1 MQKSAAFLLC
11 FLTLL
16 TAYTQN
22 KSVNAKTTIK
32 KVTVF
37 LSGAEVHRNGKLT
50 ILPGVNQLKLTG
62 LSSCIKSSSVQASL
76 TNDNLTILSV
86 DHKNNY
92 LTENTSTPRIAII
105 KDSLDNMALKYKIRE
120 SLERV
125 YFEEKNMLLTNK
137 SIGGRDTG
145 VDIENLMEMAD
156 FYRKRLTEVE
166 TKLLDIEQEK
176 ADINKTIISLKAH
189 LEQLNVVKTNFTSEI
204 IIKVSS
210 KLRITTDLDVSYIVT
225 KAGWMPK
232 YDIRAENTT
241 DPIGLTY
248 KADVFQNT
256 GNDWD
261 NVNLTL
267 STGDPSLNNTQPELA
282 AWYLYFQN
290 KYNVRDYKMP
300 LIEREDEYYLD
311 AIQVRGAR
319 EMATI
324 ACYSIKSLPLRAS
337 KSAANFTNYTE
348 NAVNAEFAI
357 EIPYSILSNNEFS
370 TVEIQQYDLPAK
382 FEHYAA
388 PKLDND
394 AFLLA
399 RITDWGEYNLLP
411 GDVNVYFEGTSVG
424 TSYLNTAIIDDT
436 LAVSMGRDKGVV
448 VKRDRIKDFCK
459 TTGIG
464 SNKKTIRGYKLSIKN
479 NKSTTIELTLLDQM
493 PISSNKQIEVNIVDY
508 GEAKYNKENGELKWV
523 LKLAPGESREI
534 NYRFAVKYPKNKIVG
549 NL

>member
-1 MQKSAAFLLC
+1 MQKSFAITLC
-11 FLTLL
+11 FVTIFSS
-16 TAYTQN
+16 YSQN
-22 KSVNAKTTIK
+22 KPVSAKTSIND
-32 KVTVF
+32 VTVF

-62 LSSCIKSSSVQASL
+62 LSSCIKPSSVQASL
-76 TNDNLTILSV
+76 SNNNLTILSV
-86 DHKNNY
+86 DHKNNF
-92 LTENTSTPRIAII
+92 LTENTSAPRIAII
-105 KDSLDNMALKYKIRE
+105 KDSLENMALKYKIRE

-125 YFEEKNMLLTNK
+125 YIEEKNMLLTNK
-137 SIGGRDTG
+137 AIGGSDTG

-189 LEQLNVVKTNFTSEI
+189 LEQLDVVNTNFTSEI
-204 IIKVSS
+204 SIKVSS
-210 KLRITTDLDVSYIVT
+210 KLRITTELDVSYIVT

-232 YDIRAENTT
+232 YDLRANNTT

-267 STGDPSLNNTQPELA
+267 STGDPSLNNRQPELA

-290 KYNVRDYKMP
+290 KYNVRNYKMP
-300 LIEREDEYYLD
+300 LIDREDEYSSEG
-311 AIQVRGAR
+311 IQVRGAR
-319 EMATI
+319 EVATI
-324 ACYSIKSLPLRAS
+324 TCYSIKLPRRSS
-337 KSAANFTNYTE
+337 KSAANFTNYTKH
-348 NAVNAEFAI
+348 AVNAEFAI

-459 TTGIG
+459 TSGIG

-479 NKSTTIELTLLDQM
+479 NKSTTSALTLLDQM
-493 PISSNKQIEVNIVDY
+493 PISSNKQIEVNIVDD
-508 GEAKYNKENGELKWV
+508 GQAKYNKENGELKWV
-523 LKLAPGESREI
+523 LKLAPGEAKEI
-534 NYRFAVKYPKNKIVG
+534 TYRFAVKYPNNKIVG

>member
-1 MQKSAAFLLC
+1 
-11 FLTLL
+11 
-16 TAYTQN
+16 
-22 KSVNAKTTIK
+22 
-32 KVTVF
+32 
-37 LSGAEVHRNGKLT
+37 
-50 ILPGVNQLKLTG
+50 
-62 LSSCIKSSSVQASL
+62 
-76 TNDNLTILSV
+76 
-86 DHKNNY
+86 
-92 LTENTSTPRIAII
+92 
-105 KDSLDNMALKYKIRE
+105 
-120 SLERV
+120 
-125 YFEEKNMLLTNK
+125 
-137 SIGGRDTG
+137 
-145 VDIENLMEMAD
+145 
-156 FYRKRLTEVE
+156 
-166 TKLLDIEQEK
+166 
-176 ADINKTIISLKAH
+176 
-189 LEQLNVVKTNFTSEI
+189 
-204 IIKVSS
+204 
-210 KLRITTDLDVSYIVT
+210 
-225 KAGWMPK
+225 
-232 YDIRAENTT
+232 
-241 DPIGLTY
+241 
-248 KADVFQNT
+248 
-256 GNDWD
+256 
-261 NVNLTL
+261 
-267 STGDPSLNNTQPELA
+267 
-282 AWYLYFQN
+282 
-290 KYNVRDYKMP
+290 MP
-300 LIEREDEYYLD
+300 LIEREDEYYLEG
-311 AIQVRGAR
+311 IQVKGAR

-324 ACYSIKSLPLRAS
+324 ACYSIQSSPRRAS
-337 KSAANFTNYTE
+337 KSAANFTNYTK

-370 TVEIQQYDLPAK
+370 TVEIQKYDLPAK

-479 NKSTTIELTLLDQM
+479 NKSTTSELTLLDQM